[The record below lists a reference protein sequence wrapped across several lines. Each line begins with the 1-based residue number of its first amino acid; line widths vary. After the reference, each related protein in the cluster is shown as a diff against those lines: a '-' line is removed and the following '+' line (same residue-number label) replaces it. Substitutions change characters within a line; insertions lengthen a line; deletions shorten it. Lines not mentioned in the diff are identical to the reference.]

1 MANAGPTAILDAMP
15 MRTVIVDDNASFLDA
30 SRRMLEREGIAVTG
44 VARTITEALQR
55 VAELE
60 PDLILIDIDLGD
72 ESGFELIRRLTE
84 ATGTSVKVIL
94 ISTHREDDFAD
105 LVAESAAMG
114 FLSKSELSAQA
125 IDALLRSDSAQP

>member
-1 MANAGPTAILDAMP
+1 MP

>member
-1 MANAGPTAILDAMP
+1 MANARPTAILDAMP

>member
-1 MANAGPTAILDAMP
+1 MP

-125 IDALLRSDSAQP
+125 IEALLRSDSAQP

>member
-1 MANAGPTAILDAMP
+1 MP

-105 LVAESAAMG
+105 LVAESAATG

-125 IDALLRSDSAQP
+125 IEALLRSDSAQP